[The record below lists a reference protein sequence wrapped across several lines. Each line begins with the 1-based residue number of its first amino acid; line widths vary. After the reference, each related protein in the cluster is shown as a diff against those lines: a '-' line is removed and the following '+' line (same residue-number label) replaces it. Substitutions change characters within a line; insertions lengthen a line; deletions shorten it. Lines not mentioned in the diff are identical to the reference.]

1 VKPIKIIGD
10 SLSDVPKDLVV
21 KYNISILPLTIRF
34 GDEEYKDGIDLNPTQ
49 FFEKLKVSSQTPN
62 TSQVPPHDFLVG
74 IENALDNGYEVIV
87 INGSSEVSG
96 THQSAL
102 MAKMQ
107 LDSDQVTVVDT
118 QALSYACGMIVVEAA
133 RMAQTGKTKEEI
145 LARIED
151 MKGRVDH
158 LFSVET
164 LEYLKKGGR
173 LSSAKAA
180 IGTLLNVKP
189 ILTIADG
196 KVENLD
202 KVRGSKKI
210 IPRMIELAKE
220 RGIQKG
226 CEIIGLAHGD
236 NMEGLEILKE
246 EVIREFEP
254 KELVTTNIGCTIGT
268 HTGPGILALLYL
280 KG

>member
-1 VKPIKIIGD
+1 MKPIKIIGD
-10 SLSDVPKDLVV
+10 SLSDIPKELAV

-49 FFEKLKVSSQTPN
+49 FFQKLKSAPETPS
-62 TSQVPPHDFLVG
+62 TSQVPPHDFLVE
-74 IENALDNGYEVIV
+74 IENALNSGYEVIV
-87 INGSSEVSG
+87 INGSSGVSG
-96 THQSAL
+96 THQSAM

-107 LDSDQVTVVDT
+107 RESDDITVVDT
-118 QALSYACGMIVVEAA
+118 HALSYACGMIVVEAA
-133 RMAQTGKTKEEI
+133 RMAQAGKAKKDI
-145 LARIED
+145 LERIED

-173 LSSAKAA
+173 LSPAKAA
-180 IGTLLNVKP
+180 IGTILNVKP
-189 ILTIADG
+189 ILTIEDG

-236 NMEGLEILKE
+236 NAEGLELLKE
-246 EVIREFEP
+246 EVMKEFEP
-254 KELVTTNIGCTIGT
+254 RELVTTNIGCTIGT

>member
-1 VKPIKIIGD
+1 MKPIKIIGD
-10 SLSDVPKDLVV
+10 SLSDVPKDMVV

-49 FFEKLKVSSQTPN
+49 FFEKLKISSQPPS

-74 IENALDNGYEVIV
+74 IEHALDNGYEVIV
-87 INGSSEVSG
+87 INGSSGVSG

-107 LDSDQVTVVDT
+107 LNSDQITVVDT

-133 RMAQTGKTKEEI
+133 RMAQAGKTREEI

-151 MKGRVDH
+151 MKGRADH

-173 LSSAKAA
+173 LSSTKAT
-180 IGTLLNVKP
+180 IGTILNVKP

-226 CEIIGLAHGD
+226 CEIIGLAHG
-236 NMEGLEILKE
+236 NNIEGLEILRE
-246 EVIREFEP
+246 EVLREFEP
-254 KELVTTNIGCTIGT
+254 KELVMTNIGCTIGT

>member
-1 VKPIKIIGD
+1 MKPIKIIGD
-10 SLSDVPKDLVV
+10 SLSDIPKDLVV

-49 FFEKLKVSSQTPN
+49 FFEKLKISSETPS
-62 TSQVPPHDFLVG
+62 TSQVPPHDFLVE
-74 IENALDNGYEVIV
+74 IETALKNGYEVIV
-87 INGSSEVSG
+87 INGSSGVSG

-107 LDSDQVTVVDT
+107 LDSDDVTVVDT

-133 RMAQTGKTKEEI
+133 RMAQTGKSKKEI
-145 LARIED
+145 LDRIEN
-151 MKGRVDH
+151 MKNRADH

-164 LEYLKKGGR
+164 LEYLKRGGR
-173 LSSAKAA
+173 LSAAKAA
-180 IGTLLNVKP
+180 IGTILNVKP

-220 RGIQKG
+220 RGIRKG
-226 CEIIGLAHGD
+226 CEIIGLAAGD
-236 NMEGLEILKE
+236 NMEVLQILKE
-246 EVIREFEP
+246 EIIREFEP

-268 HTGPGILALLYL
+268 HTGPDLLALFYL